1 MTWLSVEGV
10 LHQEGD
16 ELSLNEKNR
25 TINRSRLIKLH
36 CLNDLADVSQFI
48 VTGRILL
55 VADDRTYAAAGREV
69 SGILQSL
76 GNSVHECIL
85 TRPTSLVP
93 DENALA
99 EIRAACDWDL
109 DALWAVGSGSI
120 NDLMKTVAHE
130 KGIPLVTL
138 ATAASMDGYTS
149 SVAALTLNGFKETI
163 IATPPRIVLSVA
175 EVLTQAP
182 APMTAAGVGDL
193 LGKYTSLADWKLGQ
207 FINDE
212 PYSEEL
218 AQKVREAVTLA
229 TTNFAKHDDTL
240 HHIMTALVLSGDVM
254 LEWGNSRPASGSE
267 HHLSHFW
274 ELEADRTGHAPHFHG
289 HKVGVATV
297 LMTDLYHRI
306 FALAKED
313 VEQMM
318 IRLVPETE
326 EAYRQRIDG
335 AYGEQAETVMK
346 GLNGL
351 YRDEVKRGE
360 RQRRIFEYW
369 DEMKAW
375 VKAFVPKP
383 EEVRAML
390 KDCGAPVK
398 PGEIEVDGELLVKT
412 LQNAKEMRSRYTVL
426 RLAEDLGF
434 KIKA

>member
-1 MTWLSVEGV
+1 LP
-10 LHQEGD
+10 LLD
-16 ELSLNEKNR
+16 ANR
-25 TINRSRLIKLH
+25 AINRSQLLKLH
-36 CLNDLADVSQFI
+36 RLSDLADMFKFV

-55 VADDRTYAAAGREV
+55 VADDRTYAAAGREA
-69 SGILQSL
+69 SRILQSL

-99 EIRAACDWDL
+99 EIRAACDGEL

-130 KGIPLVTL
+130 KGIPLITL

-163 IATPPRIVLSVA
+163 AATPPNIVLSVA

-182 APMTAAGVGDL
+182 TSMTAAGVGDL

-207 FINDE
+207 FITDE

-229 TTNFAKHDDTL
+229 TTNFGKHDDAL
-240 HHIMTALVLSGDVM
+240 HHIMTALVFSGDAM

-274 ELEADRTGHAPHFHG
+274 ELEADRTGRTPHLHG

-306 FALAKED
+306 FAFMKEE

-318 IRLVPETE
+318 IRFIPETE
-326 EAYRQRIDG
+326 EAYRQRIEG

-360 RQRRIFEYW
+360 RQLLILEHW

-383 EEVRAML
+383 EEIRAML
-390 KDCGAPVK
+390 RECGAPVE
-398 PGEIEVDGELLVKT
+398 PGKIEVDGELLVKT

-426 RLAEDLGF
+426 RLAEDLGSATEIYPWV
-434 KIKA
+434 KER